1 MTTTTMP
8 ATVRELVEEAQAQ
21 GIQPSEYL
29 ERLMTPP
36 AGFVQQE
43 DAIQAGKLSN
53 MYSGPT
59 FEGDSWKITTY
70 WEALEGLTFYLDG
83 PKGNAISGTEAG
95 KISAA
100 LAEVERLTA

>member
-8 ATVRELVEEAQAQ
+8 ATVRELAEQAQAQ

-36 AGFVQQE
+36 AGFLQQE
-43 DAIQAGKLSN
+43 DALQAGKLSN

-59 FEGDSWKITTY
+59 FDGDGWKITTY

-83 PKGNAISGTEAG
+83 RQGNAIPGAEAG
-95 KISAA
+95 SISAA
-100 LAEVERLTA
+100 LAEVAALI